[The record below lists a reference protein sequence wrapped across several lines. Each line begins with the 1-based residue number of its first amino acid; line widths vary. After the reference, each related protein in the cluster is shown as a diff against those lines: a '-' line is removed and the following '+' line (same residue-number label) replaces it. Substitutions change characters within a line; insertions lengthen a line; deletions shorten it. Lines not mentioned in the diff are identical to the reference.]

1 MDHMTAK
8 VSCFARAYHH
18 KNNQVCIFDDP
29 MAEKLLGNEYE
40 QIAENMAAGVKFF
53 LSDFKGTKEEG
64 LRLIVDRQ
72 LSPSVLGRSVFC
84 EEKLSEAVKHGC
96 SQYLLFASG
105 YDTFALRNPESFL
118 SIYELDFPELLADK
132 RMRIKRAHLKSA
144 SVDVPCNL
152 GEISWKQKLLETG
165 YHQTEKVF
173 GSLLG
178 ISYYLRKEEF
188 EQLLKNVHEIMTEGS
203 MICFDYPSVD
213 ESKET
218 KTNQVLASG
227 AGEQMKI
234 LYSYEELEA
243 LLERCGFKVM
253 EHLEHRGM
261 TDRYFKEYNQNNP
274 MYPMRAPKGVGYVL
288 ASD

>member
-18 KNNQVCIFDDP
+18 KNNQMHIFNDP

-40 QIAENMAAGVKFF
+40 QIAEHMAAGIKFF
-53 LSDFKGTKEEG
+53 LPDFKGTKEEG
-64 LRLIVDRQ
+64 LRLIVDKQ
-72 LSPSVLGRSVFC
+72 LSPSVLGRSAFC
-84 EEKLSEAVKHGC
+84 EEKLSEAVKQGC
-96 SQYLLFASG
+96 SQYILFASG
-105 YDTFALRNPESFL
+105 YDTYALRNPESTL
-118 SIYELDFPELLADK
+118 SVYELDLPEMLEDK
-132 RMRIKRAHLKSA
+132 RMRIKRAHLKSVA
-144 SVDVPCNL
+144 IDVSCNL
-152 GEISWKQKLLETG
+152 AEVSWKQKLLEAG
-165 YHQTEKVF
+165 YQQTKRAF

-188 EQLLKNVHEIMTEGS
+188 KQLLKNVHEIMAEGS
-203 MICFDYPSVD
+203 MICFDYPTVD

-218 KTNQVLASG
+218 KNNQTLASG
-227 AGEQMKI
+227 AGEQMKV

-243 LLERCGFKVM
+243 LLEKCGFKVM
-253 EHLEHRGM
+253 EHLDHRGM

-274 MYPMRAPKGVGYVL
+274 THLMKAPKGVGYVL

>member
-1 MDHMTAK
+1 
-8 VSCFARAYHH
+8 
-18 KNNQVCIFDDP
+18 
-29 MAEKLLGNEYE
+29 
-40 QIAENMAAGVKFF
+40 
-53 LSDFKGTKEEG
+53 
-64 LRLIVDRQ
+64 
-72 LSPSVLGRSVFC
+72 
-84 EEKLSEAVKHGC
+84 
-96 SQYLLFASG
+96 
-105 YDTFALRNPESFL
+105 
-118 SIYELDFPELLADK
+118 
-132 RMRIKRAHLKSA
+132 
-144 SVDVPCNL
+144 
-152 GEISWKQKLLETG
+152 
-165 YHQTEKVF
+165 
-173 GSLLG
+173 
-178 ISYYLRKEEF
+178 
-188 EQLLKNVHEIMTEGS
+188 

-243 LLERCGFKVM
+243 LLERCGFEVM

>member
-29 MAEKLLGNEYE
+29 MAEKLLKNEYE
-40 QIAENMAAGVKFF
+40 QIAEHMAAGVKFF
-53 LSDFKGTKEEG
+53 LPDFKGTKEEG

-72 LSPSVLGRSVFC
+72 LSPSVLGRSAFC
-84 EEKLSEAVKHGC
+84 EEKLSEAVKQGC

-105 YDTFALRNPESFL
+105 YDTFALRNSESSL

-132 RMRIKRAHLKSA
+132 RMRTDRGHMKSM

-152 GEISWKQKLLETG
+152 SEASWKEKLLEAG
-165 YHQTEKVF
+165 YQQTEKAF

-178 ISYYLRKEEF
+178 ISYYLQKEEF
-188 EQLLKNVHEIMTEGS
+188 EQLLKNVHEIMAAGS

-218 KTNQVLASG
+218 RTNQTLASG
-227 AGEQMKI
+227 AGEQMKA
-234 LYSYEELEA
+234 LYSRKEMEA
-243 LLERCGFKVM
+243 LLQRCGFAVM
-253 EHLEHRGM
+253 EHLDDREM
-261 TDRYFKEYNQNNP
+261 TDRYFEEYNQNNP
-274 MYPMRAPKGVGYVL
+274 MHPMKAPKGVGYVL